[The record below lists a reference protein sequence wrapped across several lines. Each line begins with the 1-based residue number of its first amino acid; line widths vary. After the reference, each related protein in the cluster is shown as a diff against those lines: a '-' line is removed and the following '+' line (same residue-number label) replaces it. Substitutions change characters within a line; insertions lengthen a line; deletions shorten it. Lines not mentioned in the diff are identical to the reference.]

1 MSMEAKE
8 LMIGDW
14 LFYRGQYNAFCF
26 RVEQITK
33 RKVGYHTEPNESR
46 MHYVIL
52 SECKP
57 IPITPEFLERNGF
70 EKVQSLYYL
79 KSRNKVYLCFIEY
92 NIVNN
97 CLFINDGLI
106 PRPITCVHQLQHVF
120 KLCGIEKEIT
130 IY

>member
-1 MSMEAKE
+1 MEAKE

-14 LFYRGQYNAFCF
+14 LFYKGQFNAFSF
-26 RVEQITK
+26 KVEQISK
-33 RKVGYHTEPNESR
+33 RKVGYHAEPNESR
-46 MHYVIL
+46 MHYIIL
-52 SECKP
+52 SECEP

-79 KSRNKVYLCFIEY
+79 KSLNKVYLCFIEY

-97 CLFINDGLI
+97 CLFINEGLI
-106 PRPITCVHQLQHVF
+106 PMPITYVHQLQHAL
-120 KLCGIEKEIT
+120 KLCGIEKDIT

>member
-1 MSMEAKE
+1 MEAKE

-14 LFYRGQYNAFCF
+14 LYYRGQFNAFCF

-33 RKVGYHTEPNESR
+33 RKVGYHAEPNESR
-46 MHYVIL
+46 MYYIIL

-79 KSRNKVYLCFIEY
+79 KSLNKLYLCFIEY

-97 CLFINDGLI
+97 CLFINDGLV
-106 PRPITCVHQLQHVF
+106 PRPINYVHQLQHAL

>member
-1 MSMEAKE
+1 MEAKE

-14 LFYRGQYNAFCF
+14 LFYRGQFNAFEF
-26 RVEQITK
+26 KVKQITK
-33 RKVGYHTEPNESR
+33 RKVGYHAEPNESR
-46 MHYVIL
+46 MHYIIL
-52 SECKP
+52 SECEP

-79 KSRNKVYLCFIEY
+79 KSLNKVYLCFIEY

-106 PRPITCVHQLQHVF
+106 PRPIRYVHQLQHAMR
-120 KLCGIEKEIT
+120 LCGIEKDIT

>member
-1 MSMEAKE
+1 MIMEAKE

-14 LFYRGQYNAFCF
+14 LFYKGQFNAFSF
-26 RVEQITK
+26 KVEQISK
-33 RKVGYHTEPNESR
+33 RKVGYHAEPNESR
-46 MHYVIL
+46 MHYIIL
-52 SECKP
+52 SECEP

-79 KSRNKVYLCFIEY
+79 KSLNKVYLCFIEY

-97 CLFINDGLI
+97 CLFINEGLI
-106 PRPITCVHQLQHVF
+106 PMPITYVHQLQHAL
-120 KLCGIEKEIT
+120 KLCGIEKDIT

>member
-1 MSMEAKE
+1 MEAKE

-14 LFYRGQYNAFCF
+14 LFYRGQFNAFCF

-33 RKVGYHTEPNESR
+33 RKVGYHAEPNESK
-46 MHYVIL
+46 MHYIIL
-52 SECKP
+52 SECEP

-70 EKVQSLYYL
+70 DKVQSLYYL
-79 KSRNKVYLCFIEY
+79 KSLNKVYLCFIEY

-97 CLFINDGLI
+97 CLFINEGLI
-106 PRPITCVHQLQHVF
+106 PRPIRYVHQLQHAL

>member
-1 MSMEAKE
+1 MEAKE

-14 LFYRGQYNAFCF
+14 LFYKGQFNAFSF
-26 RVEQITK
+26 KVEQITK
-33 RKVGYHTEPNESR
+33 RKVGYHAESNESR
-46 MHYVIL
+46 MHYIIL
-52 SECKP
+52 SECEP

-70 EKVQSLYYL
+70 EKDQSLYYL
-79 KSRNKVYLCFIEY
+79 KSLNKVYLCFIEY

-97 CLFINDGLI
+97 CLFINEGLV
-106 PRPITCVHQLQHVF
+106 PRPINYVHQLQHAL

>member
-1 MSMEAKE
+1 MEANE

-14 LFYRGQYNAFCF
+14 LFYKGQFNAFSF
-26 RVEQITK
+26 KVEQITK
-33 RKVGYHTEPNESR
+33 RKVGYHAEPNEGR
-46 MHYVIL
+46 LHYIIL

-79 KSRNKVYLCFIEY
+79 KSLK
-92 NIVNN
+92 
-97 CLFINDGLI
+97 I
-106 PRPITCVHQLQHVF
+106 PMPITYVHQLQHAL
-120 KLCGIEKEIT
+120 KLCGIEKDIT

>member
-1 MSMEAKE
+1 MEAKE

-14 LFYRGQYNAFCF
+14 LFYRGQFNAFEF
-26 RVEQITK
+26 KVEQITK
-33 RKVGYHTEPNESR
+33 RKVGYHAEPNESR
-46 MHYVIL
+46 MHYIIL
-52 SECKP
+52 SECEP

-79 KSRNKVYLCFIEY
+79 KSLNKVYLCFIEY

-106 PRPITCVHQLQHVF
+106 PRPIRYVHQLQHAL
-120 KLCGIEKEIT
+120 KLCGIEKEMT